1 MGFINDFKQAVNE
14 LLPDFG
20 EEPGTEES
28 AEEEYTD
35 PKDSLKSA
43 EKELDELEE
52 ELEDID
58 PLQTVIDEQTTIKG
72 NIESS
77 GDMVLNCSIEGPVT
91 CIGELKVGGNII
103 GDVIAGE
110 LIMNHSHIE
119 GNVDVN
125 GEANIAEF
133 AVIKGNLRA
142 SEAYVA
148 GTIHG
153 SLDIR
158 GKVILAGTASV
169 FGDIKAQELVK
180 LEGARL
186 EGNFT
191 ESYMEFTKK
200 KSRKDGK

>member
-1 MGFINDFKQAVNE
+1 MGFISDFKQAVNE

-20 EEPGTEES
+20 EEP
-28 AEEEYTD
+28 EEEFVKESEYAD
-35 PKDSLKSA
+35 PKETIGGS

-52 ELEDID
+52 ALEEID

-72 NIESS
+72 NIESG
-77 GDMVLNCSIEGPVT
+77 GDMVLNCSVEGAVT
-91 CIGELKVGGNII
+91 CIGDLKVGGNIV

-110 LIMNHSHIE
+110 LSMNHSHIE

-125 GEANIAEF
+125 GAADIAEF

-142 SEAYVA
+142 SEASIS

-158 GKVILAGTASV
+158 GKVILTSTASV
-169 FGDIKAQELVK
+169 FGDIKAQELQK
-180 LEGARL
+180 AEGARL
-186 EGNFT
+186 EGTFT

-200 KSRKDGK
+200 KSRKK